1 MGKTDE
7 IDLFVTRLRLKE
19 ISTKTGYVI
28 VPQEFC
34 RAATRH
40 QIKRRLLITEQMKV
54 VDQAGSD
61 SESEA
66 VGVVGRVE
74 EPSPSAKMERAAAD
88 VYEIDPL
95 QDQGW
100 AALVESHARAS
111 VFHSTNW
118 LRALQSVYGYE
129 PVVMTTCQPGAR
141 LTNGLVFCWVN
152 SWLTGRRLVSLPFSD
167 HCEPL
172 VDCSDELDAIF
183 AHAQRHVDAR
193 KSKYIEV
200 RPLSCEPSNHTKL
213 GKLVTYRFHHLDL
226 RRSEPEL
233 FRSFHKDCVQRKIR
247 RAEREKLQYEQ
258 GTSEDLLQKFYQ
270 LLVMTRRRQYLPPQP
285 LAWFRG
291 LIAAFGTDLTI
302 RVASKDSSPVASIL
316 TLSHKT
322 TMVYKYGCSD
332 AAFNKFGGMALLF
345 WKTIQEANDKGFEK
359 LDLGRSDTD
368 NLGLIAFKGH
378 WGAAATDLNY
388 WAYPCRSAERPSSWE
403 KTLVARVVSVAPDFA
418 LKVVGKL
425 LYRHIG

>member
-1 MGKTDE
+1 MSRNNWSSATGAAVVLGVDGTSAVSDKT
-7 IDLFVTRLRLKE
+7 KAA
-19 ISTKTGYVI
+19 STL
-28 VPQEFC
+28 C
-34 RAATRH
+34 
-40 QIKRRLLITEQMKV
+40 
-54 VDQAGSD
+54 
-61 SESEA
+61 
-66 VGVVGRVE
+66 
-74 EPSPSAKMERAAAD
+74 
-88 VYEIDPL
+88 YEIDPL
-95 QDQGW
+95 RDERW
-100 AALVESHARAS
+100 ASLVESHPRAS

-118 LRALQSVYGYE
+118 LKALRSVYGYE
-129 PVVMTTCQPGAR
+129 PVVMTTCPPGAHI
-141 LTNGLVFCWVN
+141 TNGLVFCWVN

-167 HCEPL
+167 HCDPL
-172 VDCSDELDAIF
+172 IDRTDALDAIF
-183 AHAQRHVDAR
+183 AHAQRHVDQK

-213 GKLVTYRFHHLDL
+213 GKLLTYRFHHLDL

-316 TLSHKT
+316 TLSHKK

-345 WKTIQEANDKGFEK
+345 WKTIQEAKGKGFEE
-359 LDLGRSDTD
+359 LDLGRSDID